1 MNPDEITLDTPSKAF
16 AFEKTARDL
25 DKIKDL
31 EVLRNVA
38 KTYVKLY
45 MKQQEVLKK
54 L

>member
-1 MNPDEITLDTPSKAF
+1 MKPEDIELSSTTRQFSY
-16 AFEKTARDL
+16 EKYSRDI
-25 DKIKDL
+25 DAIEDV
-31 EVLRNVA
+31 EVLRNLA

>member
-16 AFEKTARDL
+16 AFEKAARDI

-31 EVLRNVA
+31 DVLRTIA
-38 KTYVKLY
+38 KAYVKLY

-54 L
+54 I